1 MGSCINSRADGY
13 LLGNGLCSRNN
24 RTILRKE
31 ELKLGE
37 SPASFLSCNR
47 TIVRTLVARICCEK
61 KMQKDVDI
69 CSNQYYII
77 FIN

>member
-1 MGSCINSRADGY
+1 MGSCFNSRANGY

-31 ELKLGE
+31 DLKLGE

-47 TIVRTLVARICCEK
+47 TIVRIQRLAGRCVPAVK
-61 KMQKDVDI
+61 KNKKR
-69 CSNQYYII
+69 Y
-77 FIN
+77 